1 MSRAG
6 TDVRR
11 SVSVLCFFRHHCGER
26 ELSTHDS
33 ARIEVVLASTL
44 TQFVERYV
52 TFGVAWKNE

>member
-1 MSRAG
+1 
-6 TDVRR
+6 
-11 SVSVLCFFRHHCGER
+11 VLRVFWHHRGKR
-26 ELSTHDS
+26 ELPTHDS

>member
-1 MSRAG
+1 
-6 TDVRR
+6 
-11 SVSVLCFFRHHCGER
+11 VSVLCFFRHHCGER

-33 ARIEVVLASTL
+33 ARIEVVLASTR